1 MYPVRKPDCTLQQ
14 QGPPMQGTCQGI
26 ASMLG
31 GSVFIADSA
40 GIIGDVLIGADF
52 SIWFGSVARGGANT
66 PYLPQFF

>member
-1 MYPVRKPDCTLQQ
+1 
-14 QGPPMQGTCQGI
+14 MQGTCQGI

-66 PYLPQFF
+66 PYFPQFF